1 MPPPTSLREV
11 RKLTGPLENAAAV
24 GWICV
29 VWFYVVLCCVAL
41 CGSVWCG
48 SMWFF
53 VVWLCV
59 VLCGVV
65 LCGRSVSRECDVLM
79 FLVWFVDA
87 LVFWCSDVLVF

>member
-1 MPPPTSLREV
+1 M
-11 RKLTGPLENAAAV
+11 
-24 GWICV
+24 